1 MALVEITSGSLHAG
15 ANLRKLEVGEI
26 VEIDDATAKRWVD
39 TGKAK
44 ETDKKKG
51 IKLTSFEVA
60 TPSSGDTSALQAKLD
75 DANSQIKT
83 LKDAAEVKEKEHA
96 TALESETKRADAAE
110 AKVAELTKAETAK
123 DK

>member
-26 VEIDDATAKRWVD
+26 VEVDDATAKRWVD

-51 IKLTSFEVA
+51 AKLTSFEVA
-60 TPSSGDTSALQAKLD
+60 TPSSGDASALQAKLD
-75 DANSQIKT
+75 DANAQIKS
-83 LKDAAEVKEKEHA
+83 LQDAAESKEKEHA
-96 TALESETKRADAAE
+96 AALEAETKRADNAE
-110 AKVAELTKAETAK
+110 AALAAATKK

>member
-15 ANLRKLEVGEI
+15 ANLRKLEVGEV
-26 VEIDDATAKRWVD
+26 VEVDEATAKRWIAA
-39 TGKAK
+39 GKAIETK
-44 ETDKKKG
+44 EKKG
-51 IKLTSFEVA
+51 NKLTSFEVA

-75 DANSQIKT
+75 DANAQIKT
-83 LKDAAEVKEKEHA
+83 LQDAAEKTEKEHA

-110 AKVAELTKAETAK
+110 AKVAELTKAEPTK